1 MAWADTT
8 SGFSTGPI
16 IEHRTIEHRT
26 IERRPSLVQTL
37 WERFRSWQAERE
49 TVRQLSSLDAATL
62 KDLGISPREIESL
75 VYGGGRDGRRYNADW
90 WRTR

>member
-1 MAWADTT
+1 MAWADTA

-16 IEHRTIEHRT
+16 IEHRTIE
-26 IERRPSLVQTL
+26 RRPSLVQNL

-49 TVRQLSSLDAATL
+49 TIRQLGALDAATL

-75 VYGGGRDGRRYNADW
+75 VYGGGRDGRSYNADW
-90 WRTR
+90 WRTK